1 MHWVFYVCLSPRH
14 KLASIST
21 FAWKLNSEMANPAG
35 KGLLI
40 VKACCKPR
48 SYTHWAESAIEMKHL
63 RQFGTRRLN
72 PGSSS
77 AFNPLI
83 NKGLR
88 FRDSAAANSHVPLA
102 FHDEKWAEDVLGEL
116 GAERRVVAAC
126 LYSSD
131 GKILAEYRRAGIDSD
146 FHIPYSENDGARLR
160 QNLSRFT
167 EPYFLR

>member
-88 FRDSAAANSHVPLA
+88 FRDSAGLWLAGCMVTRGFVSMHGNLLCDSAFDPRGQCPTKDSCHAAGGVSLA
-102 FHDEKWAEDVLGEL
+102 MG
-116 GAERRVVAAC
+116 
-126 LYSSD
+126 
-131 GKILAEYRRAGIDSD
+131 
-146 FHIPYSENDGARLR
+146 RLMR
-160 QNLSRFT
+160 N
-167 EPYFLR
+167 